1 MKTAI
6 TALTTTL
13 ATTTAAL
20 AAVGPHAEGMG
31 LLTWLF
37 LGFGAL
43 IVLCQC
49 VPAAVLFTAM
59 VRGLFAGTATRKAP
73 QAH

>member
-6 TALTTTL
+6 TTLLTPL
-13 ATTTAAL
+13 IASTAAV
-20 AAVGPHAEGMG
+20 AASGARDEGMG

-43 IVLCQC
+43 IVVCQC
-49 VPAAVLFTAM
+49 VPAVVLFASM
-59 VRGLFAGTATRKAP
+59 VRSIVAGAATGKAP
-73 QAH
+73 EAH